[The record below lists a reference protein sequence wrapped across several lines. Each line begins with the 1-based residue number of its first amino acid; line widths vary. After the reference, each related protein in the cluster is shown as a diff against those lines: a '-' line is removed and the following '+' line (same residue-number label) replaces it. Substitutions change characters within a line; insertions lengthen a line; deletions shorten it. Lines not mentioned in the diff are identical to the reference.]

1 MRLVIMFQVMQ
12 LFLQS
17 LSLSPGASVRS
28 LVFNLSPQ
36 RVAEV
41 LHAVSNNVSSY
52 ATAPAATSGAV
63 NTSSG
68 ETVAATTITKTST
81 SATAISSA
89 SLLPP
94 APNSTVL
101 PQQWILPFYQHYLM
115 ITTLQLFL
123 HLFGSAD
130 RVWVNFSAKN
140 PWERPHYPISYSPK
154 KKLVRLGQSSTYN
167 NHC

>member
-12 LFLQS
+12 LLLQ
-17 LSLSPGASVRS
+17 L
-28 LVFNLSPQ
+28 LVVQLNCSSNYFYKNLHYFDSH
-36 RVAEV
+36 
-41 LHAVSNNVSSY
+41 LDCDYSY
-52 ATAPAATSGAV
+52 QKCK
-63 NTSSG
+63 
-68 ETVAATTITKTST
+68 KTST
-81 SATAISSA
+81 ATAA
-89 SLLPP
+89 PPPP